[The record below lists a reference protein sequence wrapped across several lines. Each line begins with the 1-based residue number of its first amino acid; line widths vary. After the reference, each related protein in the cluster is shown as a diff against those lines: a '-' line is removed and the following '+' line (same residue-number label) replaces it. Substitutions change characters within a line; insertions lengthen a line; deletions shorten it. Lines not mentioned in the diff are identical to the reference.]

1 MKAAILPIVSALA
14 FVVAGMPVRAQENAA
29 DHRTASFI
37 EMPAAPGQADAFAEF
52 LADAAPLVKQS
63 EPGTALWF
71 ALKAQD
77 TPHDKSQDKPQDR
90 LAIFDVFVDAS
101 ARDAH
106 FAGAV
111 AAALKD
117 NADNLVA
124 GGWDRGVV
132 ANIRNADV
140 LSTKDA
146 TDLYSAK
153 TATFIMIEAA
163 PGQSDQLAAL
173 LRAAGPIVAKTE
185 PGTLFWAGLQIDKTT
200 FAIFDIFAD
209 DAGRAAHFDGQVAG
223 LLMEKSGDL
232 VRGGWT
238 DGVVA
243 NVRNYDI
250 LAIK

>member
-37 EMPAAPGQADAFAEF
+37 EMPAAPSQADAFAEF

-77 TPHDKSQDKPQDR
+77 TPQDR

-209 DAGRAAHFDGQVAG
+209 EAGRAAHFDGQVAG

>member
-1 MKAAILPIVSALA
+1 MKPAILPIVSALA
-14 FVVAGMPVRAQENAA
+14 FIVAGMPVRAQENAA

-77 TPHDKSQDKPQDR
+77 TPQDR

-209 DAGRAAHFDGQVAG
+209 EAGRAAHFDGQVAG

-250 LAIK
+250 LVIK

>member
-1 MKAAILPIVSALA
+1 MKPAILPIVSALA
-14 FVVAGMPVRAQENAA
+14 FIVAGMPVRAQENAA

-77 TPHDKSQDKPQDR
+77 TPQDR

-209 DAGRAAHFDGQVAG
+209 EAGRAAHFDGQVAG

>member
-1 MKAAILPIVSALA
+1 MKPAILPIVSALA
-14 FVVAGMPVRAQENAA
+14 FIVAGMPVRAQENAA

-37 EMPAAPGQADAFAEF
+37 EMPAAPGQADAFAQF

-77 TPHDKSQDKPQDR
+77 TPQDR

>member
-14 FVVAGMPVRAQENAA
+14 FVVAGLPVRAQENAA

-77 TPHDKSQDKPQDR
+77 TPQDR

-117 NADNLVA
+117 NANNLVA

-238 DGVVA
+238 DGGVA

>member
-1 MKAAILPIVSALA
+1 MKAAILPIVSALT

-77 TPHDKSQDKPQDR
+77 TPQDR

-124 GGWDRGVV
+124 GGWDR

-209 DAGRAAHFDGQVAG
+209 EAGRAAHFDGQVAG

>member
-1 MKAAILPIVSALA
+1 MKPAILPIVSALA

-77 TPHDKSQDKPQDR
+77 TPQER

-146 TDLYSAK
+146 IDLYSAK

-185 PGTLFWAGLQIDKTT
+185 PGTLFWAGVQIDKTT

-209 DAGRAAHFDGQVAG
+209 EAGRAAHFDGQVAG

>member
-14 FVVAGMPVRAQENAA
+14 FVVAGMPVLAQENAA
-29 DHRTASFI
+29 DLRTASFI

-77 TPHDKSQDKPQDR
+77 KPQGRPQER

-209 DAGRAAHFDGQVAG
+209 EAGRAAHFDGQVAG

-232 VRGGWT
+232 VRSGWT

>member
-1 MKAAILPIVSALA
+1 MKAVILPIVSALA
-14 FVVAGMPVRAQENAA
+14 FVVAGLPVQAQENAA
-29 DHRTASFI
+29 DHRAASFI

-77 TPHDKSQDKPQDR
+77 KPQGRPQER

-111 AAALKD
+111 AAALKV

-209 DAGRAAHFDGQVAG
+209 EAGRAAHFDGQVAG

>member
-77 TPHDKSQDKPQDR
+77 TPQDR

-146 TDLYSAK
+146 IDLYSAK

-185 PGTLFWAGLQIDKTT
+185 PGTLFWAGVQIDKTT

-209 DAGRAAHFDGQVAG
+209 EAGRAAHFDGQVAG

>member
-77 TPHDKSQDKPQDR
+77 TPQDR

-185 PGTLFWAGLQIDKTT
+185 PGTLFWAGVQIDKTT

-209 DAGRAAHFDGQVAG
+209 EAGRAAHFDGQVAG

>member
-77 TPHDKSQDKPQDR
+77 TPQDR

-153 TATFIMIEAA
+153 NATFIMIEAA

-209 DAGRAAHFDGQVAG
+209 EAGRAAHFDGQVAG